1 MVVVLNVNCLI
12 ILKKHNFVLL
22 FNLNR
27 EKKNLIYFLT
37 VTLMEINL
45 DESLIIFVS
54 VYGM

>member
-45 DESLIIFVS
+45 DENLIIFVS